1 MIFIAVVDN
10 YYLQHLLKSAGFLCP
25 AEFLKKWLGKSFGDG
40 TLGKVEITNRLQK
53 SSSIFYVLW
62 QFPNS

>member
-10 YYLQHLLKSAGFLCP
+10 YYLLHLLKSAGFLYL
-25 AEFLKKWLGKSFGDG
+25 AEVLKQWLGKSFGDG
-40 TLGKVEITNRLQK
+40 TEATNRLQK
-53 SSSIFYVLW
+53 SSSIFHVSW